1 VDSNNGTSLNE
12 IPLGTAW
19 PASVDFTSDGKSLL
33 YATNEYK
40 IALWDLAANKPGR
53 TFFTGT
59 APDSNYYPDVSVA
72 PDGRSLAAVVEDNLY
87 VWDPA
92 GKILLQAPAY
102 KLMISAGL
110 EYSADGLRLTVF
122 SPDHTG
128 IDIYETNTWTLV
140 RRIPIDQII
149 GVAISPGGQFV
160 AATNRKDDTV
170 SVWDVNSGEQLAH
183 LDPGNWAESIQF
195 NPTGDMLMIAGMGN
209 LDTQDSYSNL
219 GTLYETQTWR
229 KVDTL
234 YSFLGYGD
242 IEFNDDGSR
251 MAVFGFMGPE
261 IWGPPDDKLKE
272 GFEVVKQFQA
282 ALSSG
287 DYTLAASL
295 FEVNA
300 GEEETL
306 TNMGFDLTDLPA
318 SFERLCNNREI
329 FCLPVYDLVMM
340 GNDFEAMIYLVRLED
355 SNGEVFT
362 SPKGA
367 NNINFY
373 LYPDADGQPRVS
385 YPPVD

>member
-1 VDSNNGTSLNE
+1 
-12 IPLGTAW
+12 
-19 PASVDFTSDGKSLL
+19 L

-53 TFFTGT
+53 TFFTGA
-59 APDSNYYPDVSVA
+59 APDSSYYPDVAVA
-72 PDGRSLAAVVEDNLY
+72 ADGLSLAAVVDDKLY

-110 EYSADGLRLTVF
+110 EYSTDGSRLTVF
-122 SPDHTG
+122 SPGHTG
-128 IDIYETNTWTLV
+128 IDIYETNNWTLI
-140 RRIPIDQII
+140 RRVPHDQISN
-149 GVAISPGGQFV
+149 VAISPDGQIV

-170 SVWDVNSGEQLAH
+170 SVWDVNTGEQLAH

-219 GTLYETQTWR
+219 GTLYETQTWT

-242 IEFNDDGSR
+242 IEFNEDGSR

-272 GFEVVKQFQA
+272 GFEVVKQFQT

-287 DYTLAASL
+287 DYALAASM

-318 SFERLCNNREI
+318 SFERLCNSREI
-329 FCLPVYDLVMM
+329 FCLPVHDLVMM

-367 NNINFY
+367 HIINFY
-373 LYPDADGQPRVS
+373 LYTNADGLPRVS
-385 YPPVD
+385 YPPMD